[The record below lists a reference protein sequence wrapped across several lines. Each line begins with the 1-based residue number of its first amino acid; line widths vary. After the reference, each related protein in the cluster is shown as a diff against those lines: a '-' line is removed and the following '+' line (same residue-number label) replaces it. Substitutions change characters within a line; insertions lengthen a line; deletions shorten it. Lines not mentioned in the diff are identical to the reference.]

1 MLILKLKEAQ
11 ARYNVTNKDLA
22 EFIGVGKTM
31 ISDWRAGRKKPSYD
45 RIGKIMNAI
54 AQLGD
59 KNQLQ
64 LFPLSLSELI
74 EWRKDLNEKPVTK
87 REETISF

>member
-11 ARYNVTNKDLA
+11 ARYNITNKDLA

-45 RIGKIMNAI
+45 RIGKIMDAI
-54 AQLGD
+54 SQLGD
-59 KNQLQ
+59 ENQLQ

-87 REETISF
+87 REESTSF